1 MSLPKPKLERIKTVL
16 ADAVVRGE
24 RAGVGPL
31 EIVGEITETTP
42 SNSLPIKQP
51 EDSAQLVCFSWRLMR
66 LSVGHLGAQNP
77 AALS

>member
-1 MSLPKPKLERIKTVL
+1 MGIRMMGDS
-16 ADAVVRGE
+16 ASG

-31 EIVGEITETTP
+31 EIVGETTETTP

-51 EDSAQLVCFSWRLMR
+51 EDSAQLVSFSWRLMR
-66 LSVGHLGAQNP
+66 LSVGNLGAQDP